1 MTLEMK
7 NLNHMMTFENYS
19 NESLS
24 DIKAKVQE
32 VINKMTNEKY
42 KSLAQQFLDKI
53 SDQTLQKM
61 FSNAQKGTST
71 VIFPDKK
78 IDLSTIKPVEVPN
91 ESFGSKEYWRKALG
105 VTVGLIP
112 ILAGIVAASAAYM
125 GKPITLLGTVID
137 STNWALAVLVVG
149 GTLVSGIVLSLA
161 DKTGWFD

>member
-61 FSNAQKGTST
+61 FSNAQ
-71 VIFPDKK
+71 
-78 IDLSTIKPVEVPN
+78 
-91 ESFGSKEYWRKALG
+91 
-105 VTVGLIP
+105 
-112 ILAGIVAASAAYM
+112 
-125 GKPITLLGTVID
+125 
-137 STNWALAVLVVG
+137 
-149 GTLVSGIVLSLA
+149 
-161 DKTGWFD
+161 